1 MVGAGAIGSF
11 CGGMLAKASEDV
23 TLIDGWPEHITKLKT
38 DGLMISGTQGTH
50 RIAIN
55 ALHIHECQSLLKRPA
70 DVAFVCTKSY
80 DTGWATMLIK
90 DYLAPS
96 GFVVSLQN
104 GMNEERIAAI
114 VGWGRT
120 MGCIASAIGVEIAE
134 AGHVR
139 RTYRPG
145 GEVHTIFRVGEVHG
159 RITPRAEQ
167 VRSLLAKVDSAK
179 VSTNLWGER
188 WSKLVVNAMNN
199 PVEVISG
206 LSDFF
211 MARHVE
217 ARRVMIRLAGEA
229 VAVGEALGYTLEP
242 IFGVDGHAWTAGT
255 KEGGDVSPLHAAIEA
270 SAETSSTET
279 ARSSTAQDF
288 LKGRRLEVDSFN
300 GLIVR
305 RGNEVGIGTPAHRQ
319 MLALIDRVQR
329 GERKPGLELLKEI
342 Q

>member
-1 MVGAGAIGSF
+1 V
-11 CGGMLAKASEDV
+11 
-23 TLIDGWPEHITKLKT
+23 
-38 DGLMISGTQGTH
+38 
-50 RIAIN
+50 
-55 ALHIHECQSLLKRPA
+55 
-70 DVAFVCTKSY
+70 
-80 DTGWATMLIK
+80 
-90 DYLAPS
+90 
-96 GFVVSLQN
+96 
-104 GMNEERIAAI
+104 NEERIAAI

-120 MGCIASAIGVEIAE
+120 IGCIASAIGVEIAE

-145 GEVHTIFRVGEVHG
+145 GEAHTIFRVGEVHG
-159 RITPRAEQ
+159 RITPRAEG
-167 VRSLLAKVDSAK
+167 VRSLLAKIDSAK

-199 PVEVISG
+199 PVEVVSG

-211 MARHVE
+211 MARNVE
-217 ARRVMIRLAGEA
+217 ARRVMIRLAGEG
-229 VAVGEALGYTLEP
+229 VAVGEALGYALEP
-242 IFGVDGHAWTAGT
+242 IFGIEGHAWTAAIRQDSDLGR
-255 KEGGDVSPLHAAIEA
+255 LHGAIEA

-305 RGNEVGIGTPAHRQ
+305 RGNEVGIETPAHKQ
-319 MLALIDRVQR
+319 MLALIDRVQ
-329 GERKPGLELLKEI
+329 GGVRKPGLDLLKEI